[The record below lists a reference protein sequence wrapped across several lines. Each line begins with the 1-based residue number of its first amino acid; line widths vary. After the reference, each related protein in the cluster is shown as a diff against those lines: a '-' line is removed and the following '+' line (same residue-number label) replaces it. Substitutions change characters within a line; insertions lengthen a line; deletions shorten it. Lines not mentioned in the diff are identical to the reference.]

1 MKHLTQRKRVERAL
15 LGRKSYIDKST
26 IQYVSFVSV
35 LKNLLYN
42 LDRVLNIIFA
52 KACLIFLTYYSYYA
66 LIFLLIK
73 FQRYLH
79 TFKKS

>member
-35 LKNLLYN
+35 L
-42 LDRVLNIIFA
+42 
-52 KACLIFLTYYSYYA
+52 
-66 LIFLLIK
+66 
-73 FQRYLH
+73 
-79 TFKKS
+79 